1 VKLLSDADWQ
11 ALQQRADLPTFAAA
25 RQRLRSEVAALL
37 VQPVTVPDEPGG
49 YYHDYFCP
57 EHGVQLHF
65 DPATPHTHRC
75 PLDNKLWQDERF
87 DAAWRWFVNNRL
99 AEGAIR
105 LALLWRL
112 EGNPAHL
119 AAVVDTLTGYAAHY
133 AGYQQVPR
141 TVANPGVATYT
152 TLDESVWVL
161 PLAWAFDL
169 VRDQVDEPART
180 QIAEG
185 LFAPVAAHLV
195 AHHFQG
201 IHNFACWHNAAIGTL
216 GVVLDRA
223 DLIEFA
229 IAGDFGF
236 DTQLRLG
243 VLADGFWFEGSLS
256 YHFYTVYAL
265 LTLAKATRH
274 VPGHDLRQRPQL
286 RAMLLAPIQS
296 AYPDWSLPAPNDC
309 WYFISLLADC
319 CHGVPQAPA
328 FYEIATAW
336 YDEPHFGQ
344 VLQRA
349 YQQSPRDSLDALLF
363 GQAEL
368 PSTAL
373 VAVASAHLSASG
385 YAILRATPEAHLS
398 EQMRNHPEAQLSEQ
412 MRNNLDAYPDQ
423 EIEQRYL
430 LLKYG
435 PHGGGHGHPD
445 KLNMI
450 LYAHGQRLSP
460 DLGTPG
466 YGLDLFES
474 WYRQTVSHNTI
485 TLDGRSQPEATGQAH
500 TFRSDGP
507 FQIADASVTW
517 TDADVGPYQNVT
529 MRRVLLAQPDYFLD
543 LVLVEAPDS
552 HRVDWIYHNAG
563 TLATALPA
571 VAYDTLREAGEG
583 YSHITQ
589 AQAVTTDTA
598 FTVNWQI
605 NEVGLQLF
613 VAGMIGMEV
622 ITGRVPG
629 NPPGDQLATLI
640 QRRQTAQTA
649 FLSLFH
655 PFRKAPTVT
664 AVEWIERNLLETGWA
679 GCRVVLGEHSEY
691 WLIQR
696 TSDGAVPAWFAELA
710 DEPKFIYCLEA

>member
-1 VKLLSDADWQ
+1 MKLFSDADWQ
-11 ALQQRADLPTFAAA
+11 ALQQRADLPTFAVA
-25 RQRLRSEVAALL
+25 RQRLRAEVAALMA
-37 VQPVTVPDEPGG
+37 QPLAVPDEPGG

-57 EHGVQLHF
+57 EHGIQLYF
-65 DPATPHTHRC
+65 APTTPHTHRC
-75 PLDNKLWQDERF
+75 PLDNKLWPGARF

-119 AAVVDTLTGYAAHY
+119 AAVIDTLTGYAEHY
-133 AGYQQVPR
+133 AAYQGVPR

-169 VRDQVDEPART
+169 VRDQLAELARA

-195 AHHFQG
+195 SHHFQG
-201 IHNFACWHNAAIGTL
+201 IHNFACWHNAAIGTI
-216 GVVLDRA
+216 GVVLARA

-236 DTQLRLG
+236 DTQLRQG

-265 LTLAKATRH
+265 LTLAKAMRH
-274 VPGHDLRQRPQL
+274 VPGHDLRQRPEL

-336 YDEPHFGQ
+336 YDEPYFDQ

-363 GQAEL
+363 GRAEL
-368 PSTAL
+368 PTTAL
-373 VAVASAHLSASG
+373 SAVASAHLAASG
-385 YAILRATPEAHLS
+385 YAILR
-398 EQMRNHPEAQLSEQ
+398 
-412 MRNNLDAYPDQ
+412 NNNGDD
-423 EIEQRYL
+423 QRYL

-445 KLNMI
+445 KLNLM

-485 TLDGRSQPEATGQAH
+485 TLDGQSQPAATGQAH
-500 TFRSDGP
+500 AFRSDGP

-517 TDADVGPYQNVT
+517 TNADVGPYQNVT
-529 MRRVLLAQPDYFLD
+529 MRRVLLARPDYFLD

-640 QRRQTAQTA
+640 QRRHTAQTA

-655 PFRKAPTVT
+655 PFRDAPMVT

-679 GCRVVLGEHSEY
+679 GCRVTFGHRSEY

-696 TSDGAVPAWFAELA
+696 TNDVALPAWFAELA
-710 DEPKFIYCLEA
+710 DDAKFVYCLPPTRG

>member
-1 VKLLSDADWQ
+1 MRDRLKLLSDADWL

-25 RQRLRSEVAALL
+25 RARLRAEVSEFMAHPVA
-37 VQPVTVPDEPGG
+37 VPAEPGG

-65 DPATPHTHRC
+65 DPAAPHTHRC
-75 PLDNKLWQDERF
+75 PVDDKRWQGERF
-87 DAAWRWFVNNRL
+87 DAAWRWFVNHRL

-112 EGNPAHL
+112 EGDPAHL
-119 AAVVDTLTGYAAHY
+119 AAVVHTLDGYASHY
-133 AGYQQVPR
+133 AAYQGVPR

-169 VRDQVDEPART
+169 VRHELPAQARV
-180 QIAEG
+180 QIAEA

-195 AHHFQG
+195 RHHFQG
-201 IHNFACWHNAAIGTL
+201 IHNFACWHNAAIGTI
-216 GVVLDRA
+216 GVLLDRA
-223 DLIEFA
+223 DLLHFA
-229 IAGDFGF
+229 VAGDFGF
-236 DTQLRLG
+236 DTQLRQG
-243 VLADGFWFEGSLS
+243 VFADGFWFEGSLS

-274 VPGHDLRQRPQL
+274 VPGYDLRQRPEL

-336 YDEPHFGQ
+336 YDEPYFGQ

-349 YQQSPRDSLDALLF
+349 YQQGPRDSLDALLF
-363 GQAEL
+363 GRAEL
-368 PSTAL
+368 PATAL
-373 VAVASAHLSASG
+373 SALTSAHLPASG
-385 YAILRATPEAHLS
+385 YAILRATPEAC
-398 EQMRNHPEAQLSEQ
+398 Q
-412 MRNNLDAYPDQ
+412 DQ
-423 EIEQRYL
+423 ENQQRYL

-445 KLNMI
+445 KLNLI

-485 TLDGRSQPEATGQAH
+485 TLDGRSQPAATGQAH
-500 TFRSDGP
+500 AFRGDGAY
-507 FQIADASVTW
+507 QIADASVTW
-517 TDADVGPYQNVT
+517 ADTDAGPYQDVT
-529 MRRVLLAQPDYFLD
+529 LRRVVLARPDYFLD
-543 LVLVEAPDS
+543 LVWVDAPQP
-552 HRVDWIYHNAG
+552 HRVDWIYHNRG
-563 TLATALPA
+563 TLGTALPLTPD
-571 VAYDTLREAGEG
+571 DTRQLAGEG
-583 YSHITQ
+583 YAHIAQ
-589 AQAVTTDTA
+589 AQGARTDDA
-598 FTVNWQI
+598 FRATWQSG
-605 NEVGLQLF
+605 EVGLSLF
-613 VAGMIGMEV
+613 GAGMAGMAV
-622 ITGRVPG
+622 LTGLVPG

-640 QRRQTAQTA
+640 QRRAAAQTT

-655 PFRKAPTVT
+655 PFRTRPMVT
-664 AVEWIERNLLETGWA
+664 AVEWIERDLLQMGWA
-679 GCRVVLGEHSEY
+679 GCRVTLGERHEY
-691 WLIQR
+691 WLIQL
-696 TSDGAVPAWFAELA
+696 TSDRVIPAWFAALA
-710 DEPKFIYCLEA
+710 DENKYIYCLAPPHDG